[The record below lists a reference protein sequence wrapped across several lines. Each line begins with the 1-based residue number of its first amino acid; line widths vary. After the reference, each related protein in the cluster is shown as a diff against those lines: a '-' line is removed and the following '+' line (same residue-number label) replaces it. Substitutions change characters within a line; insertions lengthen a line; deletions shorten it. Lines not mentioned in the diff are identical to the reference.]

1 MPRRIPEPKP
11 RKVSKIS
18 AKKSP
23 LGPHKG
29 KFAPTIRRTID
40 PPAKKNIYERYKL
53 T

>member
-1 MPRRIPEPKP
+1 MARRIPEPKP
-11 RKVSKIS
+11 RKPKASTR
-18 AKKSP
+18 KSP

-29 KFAPTIRRTID
+29 KFAPTVRRTID